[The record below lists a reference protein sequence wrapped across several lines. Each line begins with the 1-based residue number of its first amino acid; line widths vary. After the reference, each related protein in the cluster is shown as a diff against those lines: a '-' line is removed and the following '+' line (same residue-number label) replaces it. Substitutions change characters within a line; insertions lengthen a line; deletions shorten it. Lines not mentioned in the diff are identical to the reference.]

1 MTIYIAAHSADAGRP
16 EKQPWRRVASLAA
29 FKFLRYATRS
39 ELIRFGA
46 LDDLRRH

>member
-1 MTIYIAAHSADAGRP
+1 M
-16 EKQPWRRVASLAA
+16 QPRRRFASLAA

-39 ELIRFGA
+39 ELTRFGA